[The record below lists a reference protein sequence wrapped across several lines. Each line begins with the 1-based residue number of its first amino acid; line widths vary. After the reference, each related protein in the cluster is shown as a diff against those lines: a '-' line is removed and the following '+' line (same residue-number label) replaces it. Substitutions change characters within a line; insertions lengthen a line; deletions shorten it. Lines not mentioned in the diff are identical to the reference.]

1 MFWKFE
7 EIQEELYLIN
17 SNEYDEVT
25 SWYESISSEAET
37 ETSETESY
45 LDTENEYGRNR
56 YNTATG
62 IRKQWKL
69 YGSN

>member
-17 SNEYDEVT
+17 SNEYDLVT
-25 SWYESISSEAET
+25 SCYESISLEEEI

-45 LDTENEYGRNR
+45 SDTKNEYWRNT
-56 YNTATG
+56 YNTATR
-62 IRKQWKL
+62 IRK
-69 YGSN
+69 